1 MRRLRALLKRLVAYG
16 LFYSGALWIY
26 RCVALRDRAVVL
38 TYHRVLPASADSFSS
53 SGIVVSPS
61 VFAAHMRFLRRHF
74 KPLSA
79 GEFQQCL
86 DRERFGAG
94 ACLVTFDDGWHDN
107 EMYALPILQE
117 LAVPAVLFVATGYV
131 GTDKTFWQERMTRQ
145 LYALSSDPVIG
156 RPTLAK
162 IGVVEAFDS
171 ADDEKVR
178 QSVRGF
184 VDNLKLSTTEEID
197 RVVALAS
204 AACRQI
210 GCDDNPGDDRF
221 LDWNALTRMASS
233 GWVTI
238 GSHAHSHAPFPRLG
252 RDAATTDLQLSVH
265 EITHHG
271 LPSPSIF
278 AFPNGDFD
286 AASLDCLAEAGIRI
300 GFTTERGYVA
310 AGSDPRCLPRVN
322 IHDGAA
328 STAPEFLCRIL
339 GIF

>member
-1 MRRLRALLKRLVAYG
+1 MRRLRALLKRIVAYG
-16 LFYSGALWIY
+16 LFYSGALWVY
-26 RCVALRDRAVVL
+26 RYVALRGRAVVL

-61 VFAAHMRFLRRHF
+61 VFATHMRFLRRHF

-79 GEFQQCL
+79 EDFQQCL
-86 DRERFGAG
+86 DRGQFGAG

-107 EMYALPILQE
+107 ETHALPILQK
-117 LAVPAVLFVATGYV
+117 LSVPAVLFVATGYV

-145 LYALSSDPVIG
+145 LYALSSDPVVG
-156 RPTLAK
+156 RPTLEA
-162 IGVVEAFDS
+162 IGVLEAFDS
-171 ADDEKVR
+171 ADQEKVR
-178 QSVRGF
+178 LDVRGF

-197 RVVALAS
+197 RVAALAS

-210 GCDDNPGDDRF
+210 GCDDDSGDDRF
-221 LDWNALTRMASS
+221 LDWNALNRIASS

-238 GSHAHSHAPFPRLG
+238 GSHAHSHTPLPRLG
-252 RDAATTDLQLSVH
+252 RVAATADLQLSVR
-265 EITHHG
+265 EITRHG
-271 LPSPSIF
+271 IPSPSTF

-286 AASLDCLAEAGIRI
+286 AATLDCLTDAGIRI
-300 GFTTERGYVA
+300 GFTTERGHVA
-310 AGSDPRCLPRVN
+310 PGSDPRCLPRVN

>member
-1 MRRLRALLKRLVAYG
+1 
-16 LFYSGALWIY
+16 
-26 RCVALRDRAVVL
+26 
-38 TYHRVLPASADSFSS
+38 
-53 SGIVVSPS
+53 
-61 VFAAHMRFLRRHF
+61 MRFLRRHF

-238 GSHAHSHAPFPRLG
+238 GSPAPSR
-252 RDAATTDLQLSVH
+252 
-265 EITHHG
+265 
-271 LPSPSIF
+271 
-278 AFPNGDFD
+278 
-286 AASLDCLAEAGIRI
+286 
-300 GFTTERGYVA
+300 
-310 AGSDPRCLPRVN
+310 
-322 IHDGAA
+322 
-328 STAPEFLCRIL
+328 STSA
-339 GIF
+339 